1 MENKKMTARER
12 RVIRIVEIAL
22 FDTATAL
29 CVLLAGMVLGKGGSL
44 LDIAL
49 YILLSF
55 GILVMRSVFK
65 YLFWDRGT
73 SLTEADWN
81 TPDDD
86 ED

>member
-1 MENKKMTARER
+1 MENKKMTAKER
-12 RVIRIVEIAL
+12 RVIRIVEMAL

-29 CVLLAGMVLGKGGSL
+29 CVLLAGMVLGKGGNL
-44 LDIAL
+44 FDIAL
-49 YILLSF
+49 YVLLAL

-73 SLTEADWN
+73 SLTEVNYDS
-81 TPDDD
+81 PDDD